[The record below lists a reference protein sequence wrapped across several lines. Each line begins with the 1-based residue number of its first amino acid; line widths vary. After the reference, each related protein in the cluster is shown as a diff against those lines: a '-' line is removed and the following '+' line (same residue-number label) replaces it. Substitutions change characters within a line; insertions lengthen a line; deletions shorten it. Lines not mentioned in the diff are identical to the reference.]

1 MHDFHSHRND
11 LVNLL
16 LALTWVSVS
25 SQFAVGHGIAS
36 QPYMSRSAQHPI
48 GSQPHMSRRS
58 A

>member
-16 LALTWVSVS
+16 LALTSVSVS
-25 SQFAVGHGIAS
+25 SQFAVGHAEIVDLSRFYGIA
-36 QPYMSRSAQHPI
+36 
-48 GSQPHMSRRS
+48 SQPHMSRRS